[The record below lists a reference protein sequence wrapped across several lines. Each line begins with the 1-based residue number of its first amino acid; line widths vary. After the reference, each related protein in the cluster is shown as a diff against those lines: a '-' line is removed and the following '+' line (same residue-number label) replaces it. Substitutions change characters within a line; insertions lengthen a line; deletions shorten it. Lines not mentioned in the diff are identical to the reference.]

1 MVYND
6 NVCDEIKPHLLEFL
20 GTVSEHRQG
29 NKWNCPICGSGTRP
43 GGDAALEVYE
53 DTNSFYCFA
62 CNTGGSLIDLYKAM
76 HKTNAK
82 TAIKELADKY
92 GISEPEKPKKPRKR
106 LDDQTRTH
114 DYHNADGS
122 MFARK
127 IVYKYDDGSKN
138 AARFLFNPSTGQF
151 DFNSQGLRGQHAPLY
166 DLHRIPGSSGAVYIV
181 EGEKDAQT
189 LQEMGLTATT
199 APNGAS
205 AKWQTYYNDV
215 LAGRD
220 IVIVTDNDDPGRKYG
235 QTVAKGVQGVAAS
248 VKVVPASLIYP
259 QCPQK
264 GDISD
269 IVGIIGQA
277 AAFQELNRATA
288 AAPAYDPTTA
298 TAADDQTEEEP
309 RYFEAR
315 RASEVEEDHTRFTWY
330 PYLPAGDYSVLMAAG
345 GTGKSFFCCG
355 VAAAISS
362 GEPLPE
368 YYLQGLEAEK
378 VEPKNVLLIS
388 GEDRASM
395 LRKRLEA
402 SGADLTRCFIL
413 DINDTNGLLLPTGEG
428 DKAGNA
434 TWNYLFDKYKPEFVM
449 LDPWHCFL
457 PPSVDINK
465 VNAVRQVLHNIAV
478 MCQKHDCSMLLV
490 SHVNKKAQG
499 ENANNA
505 ATGSSDL
512 VNAGRSA
519 LQLIFDGSEG
529 GEDKRIVVH
538 TKSNYAAAGKSIVY
552 RITSDSGI
560 EWDGFSEITRETL
573 EEAARLR
580 QKPAELLAS
589 RASVSADRHAL
600 LEAVTA
606 LSEPGKAVKIRYS
619 QLIDDHGEDI
629 YCGRKPRAALESIAA
644 DLLARGITLKEYGKF
659 IRATAE
665 EKKAGAKDGRG
676 FVISCMT
683 TPEEMTGA
691 LPK

>member
-6 NVCDEIKPHLLEFL
+6 NVCDEIKPHLLEYL
-20 GTVSEHRQG
+20 GTVSEHRHG

-76 HKTNAK
+76 HKTDTK
-82 TAIKELADKY
+82 GAIKELADKY

-106 LDDQTRTH
+106 LDDQTRAH

-122 MFARK
+122 LFARK
-127 IVYKYDDGSKN
+127 VVYKFDDGSKS
-138 AARFLFNPSTGQF
+138 AAWFLFNPSTGQF

-235 QTVAKGVQGVAAS
+235 QTVAKGVQTIANS
-248 VKVVPASLIYP
+248 VKVVPSTAIYADTP
-259 QCPQK
+259 KK

-277 AAFQELNRATA
+277 AAFQELTRATA
-288 AAPAYDPTTA
+288 AAPVYDPT
-298 TAADDQTEEEP
+298 AAAPEDPEEEP
-309 RYFEAR
+309 KYFEAR
-315 RASEVEEDHTRFTWY
+315 QASEVEEDHTRFTWY

-345 GTGKSFFCCG
+345 GTGKTIFCCG

-368 YYLQGLEAEK
+368 YYLQGLESEK

-388 GEDRASM
+388 AEDRAPM

-402 SGADLTRCFIL
+402 SGADLTRCYIL
-413 DINDTNGLLLPTGEG
+413 DCMDTNGLLLPTGEG
-428 DKAGNA
+428 DKAKNA
-434 TWNYLFDKYKPEFVM
+434 TWGDLLNKYKPEFVM
-449 LDPWHCFL
+449 LDPWHSFL
-457 PPSVDINK
+457 APTIDINK
-465 VNAVRQVLHNIAV
+465 VNAVRQVLHNVAV
-478 MCQKHDCSMLLV
+478 MCKEHDCSMLLV
-490 SHVNKKAQG
+490 SHVNKRAQG

-519 LQLIFDGSEG
+519 LQLIYDGTEG

-538 TKSNYAAAGKSIVY
+538 TKSNYAAAGKSVAF
-552 RITSDSGI
+552 RITSDSGL

-629 YCGRKPRAALESIAA
+629 YCGKKPRAALESIAA

-676 FVISCMT
+676 FVLSCMT

>member
-6 NVCDEIKPHLLEFL
+6 NVCDEIKPHLLEYL

-76 HKTNAK
+76 HKTDTK
-82 TAIKELADKY
+82 GAIKELADKY
-92 GISEPEKPKKPRKR
+92 GISETEKPKKPRKR

-122 MFARK
+122 LFARK

-138 AARFLFNPSTGQF
+138 AAWFLFNPSTGQF

-205 AKWQTYYNDV
+205 AKWQACYNDA
-215 LAGRD
+215 LTGRD

-235 QTVAKGVQGVAAS
+235 QTVAKGVQTIANS
-248 VKVVPASLIYP
+248 VKVIPSTAIYADT
-259 QCPQK
+259 PQK

-277 AAFQELNRATA
+277 AALEELNRATA
-288 AAPAYDPTTA
+288 AAPVYDPT
-298 TAADDQTEEEP
+298 AAAPEDPEEEP

-315 RASEVEEDHTRFTWY
+315 QASEVEEDHTRFTWY

-345 GTGKSFFCCG
+345 GTGKTIFCCG

-368 YYLQGLEAEK
+368 YYLQGLESEK

-388 GEDRASM
+388 AEDRASM

-402 SGADLTRCFIL
+402 SGADLTRCYIL
-413 DINDTNGLLLPTGEG
+413 DCMDTNGLLLPTGAE
-428 DKAGNA
+428 DKAKNT
-434 TWNYLFDKYKPEFVM
+434 TWNSLLDKYHPEFVM
-449 LDPWHCFL
+449 LDPWHSFL
-457 PPSVDINK
+457 DPAIDINK

-478 MCQKHDCSMLLV
+478 LCKEHDCSMLLV
-490 SHVNKKAQG
+490 SHVNKRAQG

-519 LQLIFDGSEG
+519 LQLIYDGTEG
-529 GEDKRIVVH
+529 NEDKRIVVH
-538 TKSNYAAAGKSIVY
+538 TKSNYAAAGKSVAFK
-552 RITSDSGI
+552 ITSDSGL
-560 EWDGFSEITRETL
+560 EWDGFSEITRAML
-573 EEAARLR
+573 EEAARG
-580 QKPAELLAS
+580 KKTAAELLAS
-589 RASVSADRHAL
+589 RTSVNADRHAL
-600 LEAVTA
+600 LEAVTELA
-606 LSEPGKAVKIRYS
+606 EPGKVVKIRYN

-629 YCGRKPRAALESIAA
+629 YCGMKQPRAALESIAA

-676 FVISCMT
+676 FVLSCMT

>member
-6 NVCDEIKPHLLEFL
+6 NVCDEIKPHLLEYL
-20 GTVSEHRQG
+20 GTVSEQRQG
-29 NKWNCPICGSGTRP
+29 NKWNCPICGSGTRS
-43 GGDAALEVYE
+43 GGTPALEYYPE
-53 DTNSFYCFA
+53 TNTFSCFSCGA
-62 CNTGGSLIDLYKAM
+62 GGSLIDLYKAM
-76 HKTNAK
+76 HKTDTK
-82 TAIKELADKY
+82 GAIKELATKY

-106 LDDQTRTH
+106 LDDLTRAH

-122 MFARK
+122 LFARK
-127 IVYKYDDGSKN
+127 VVYKFDDGSKS
-138 AARFLFNPSTGQF
+138 AAWFLFNPSTGQF

-181 EGEKDAQT
+181 EGEKDVAT
-189 LQEMGLTATT
+189 LQGMGLTATT

-205 AKWQTYYNDV
+205 AKWQAYYNDA

-235 QTVAKGVQGVAAS
+235 QTVAKGVQAIANS
-248 VKVVPASLIYP
+248 VKVVPSTAIYADTP
-259 QCPQK
+259 KK

-269 IVGIIGQA
+269 IVGIIGQTA
-277 AAFQELNRATA
+277 ALEELTRATA
-288 AAPAYDPTTA
+288 AAPVYDPT
-298 TAADDQTEEEP
+298 AAAPGDPEEEP
-309 RYFEAR
+309 KYFEAR
-315 RASEVEEDHTRFTWY
+315 KASEVEEDHTRFTWY

-345 GTGKSFFCCG
+345 GTGKTIFCCG

-368 YYLQGLEAEK
+368 YYLQGLEEEK
-378 VEPKNVLLIS
+378 TEPKTVLLIS
-388 GEDRASM
+388 AEDRASM

-402 SGADLTRCFIL
+402 SGANLDNCFIL
-413 DINDTNGLLLPTGEG
+413 DCMDTNGLLLPTGEG
-428 DKAGNA
+428 DKAKNA
-434 TWNYLFDKYKPEFVM
+434 TWSDLLNKYKPEFVM
-449 LDPWHCFL
+449 IDPWHSFL
-457 PPSVDINK
+457 DPSIDINK
-465 VNAVRQVLHNIAV
+465 VNAVRQVLHNVAV
-478 MCQKHDCSMLLV
+478 MCKEHDCSMLLV
-490 SHVNKKAQG
+490 SHVNKRAQG

-519 LQLIFDGSEG
+519 LQLIYDGTEG

-538 TKSNYAAAGKSIVY
+538 TKSNYAAAGKSVAF
-552 RITSDSGI
+552 RITSDSGL

-580 QKPAELLAS
+580 QKPAELLAN
-589 RASVSADRHAL
+589 RANVSADRHAL

-629 YCGRKPRAALESIAA
+629 YCGKKPRAALESIAA

-676 FVISCMT
+676 FVLSCMT

>member
-76 HKTNAK
+76 HKTDTK
-82 TAIKELADKY
+82 GAIKELADKY

-106 LDDQTRTH
+106 LDDLTRTH

-122 MFARK
+122 LFARK
-127 IVYKYDDGSKN
+127 VVYKFDDGSKS
-138 AARFLFNPSTGQF
+138 AAWFLFNPSTGQF

-235 QTVAKGVQGVAAS
+235 QTVAKGVQAIANS
-248 VKVVPASLIYP
+248 VKVVPSTAIYAAT
-259 QCPQK
+259 PQK

-288 AAPAYDPTTA
+288 AAPVYDPT
-298 TAADDQTEEEP
+298 AAAPEDPEEEP

-315 RASEVEEDHTRFTWY
+315 QASEVEEDHTRFTWY

-345 GTGKSFFCCG
+345 GTGKTIFCCG

-368 YYLQGLEAEK
+368 YYLQGLEGEK

-388 GEDRASM
+388 AEDRASM

-413 DINDTNGLLLPTGEG
+413 DCMDTNGLLLPTGAE
-428 DKAGNA
+428 DKAKNT
-434 TWNYLFDKYKPEFVM
+434 TWNFLLDKYHPEFVM
-449 LDPWHCFL
+449 LDPWHSFL
-457 PPSVDINK
+457 DPTIDINK

-478 MCQKHDCSMLLV
+478 LCKEHDCSMLLV
-490 SHVNKKAQG
+490 SHVNKRAQG

-519 LQLIFDGSEG
+519 LQLIYDGTEG
-529 GEDKRIVVH
+529 NEDKRIVVH
-538 TKSNYAAAGKSIVY
+538 TKSNYAAAGKSVAFK
-552 RITSDSGI
+552 ITSNSGL
-560 EWDGFSEITRETL
+560 EWDGFSEITRDTL
-573 EEAARLR
+573 EEAARTR

-589 RASVSADRHAL
+589 RANVNADRHAL

-676 FVISCMT
+676 FVLSCMT

>member
-6 NVCDEIKPHLLEFL
+6 NVCDEIKPHLLEYL
-20 GTVSEHRQG
+20 GTVSEQRQG
-29 NKWNCPICGSGTRP
+29 NKWNCPICGSGTGP
-43 GGDAALEVYE
+43 GGTPAFSLYE
-53 DTNSFYCFA
+53 ETNSFYCHS
-62 CNTGGSLIDLYKAM
+62 CGVGGSLIDLYKAM
-76 HKTNAK
+76 HKTDTK
-82 TAIKELADKY
+82 TAIKELAAMY
-92 GISEPEKPKKPRKR
+92 NITEPEKPKKPRKR
-106 LDDQTRTH
+106 LDDQTRAH
-114 DYHNADGS
+114 DYYNADGS
-122 MFARK
+122 TFGRK
-127 IVYKYDDGSKN
+127 VVYKYDDGSKN
-138 AARFLFNPSTGQF
+138 AQWFLFDTQTGQF
-151 DFNSQGLRGQHAPLY
+151 CLNAGLQGRHAPLY
-166 DLHRIPGSSGAVYIV
+166 DLPWILNSSGAVYIT
-181 EGEKDAQT
+181 EGEKDADT
-189 LQEMGLTATT
+189 LKRMGLTATT

-205 AKWQTYYNDV
+205 AKWKPEDYNAA
-215 LAGRD
+215 LQGREV
-220 IVIVTDNDDPGRKYG
+220 VILTDNDTPGRKYG
-235 QTVAKGVQGVAAS
+235 RTVADGIQSAAQS
-248 VKVVPASLIYP
+248 VKLIQATDIYKD
-259 QCPQK
+259 CPEK

-269 IVGIIGQA
+269 IAQIIGQA
-277 AAFQELNRATA
+277 AALDALNAAVA
-288 AAPAYDPTTA
+288 AAPEYNPA
-298 TAADDQTEEEP
+298 TAPDDQSGEEP

-388 GEDRASM
+388 GEDRAPM

-402 SGADLTRCFIL
+402 SGANLDNCFIL
-413 DINDTNGLLLPTGEG
+413 DINDTNGLLLPAGEG

-434 TWNYLFDKYKPEFVM
+434 TWNHLFDKYRPEFVM

-457 PPSVDINK
+457 PSSVDINK

-538 TKSNYAAAGKSIVY
+538 TKSNYAVAGKSIVY
-552 RITSDSGI
+552 RITSNSGI
-560 EWDGFSEITRETL
+560 EWDGFSEITRDTL
-573 EEAARLR
+573 EEAARTR
-580 QKPAELLAS
+580 QKPADLLAN
-589 RASVSADRHAL
+589 RANVSADRHAL

-606 LSEPGKAVKIRYS
+606 LSEPGKAVKIRYN

-629 YCGRKPRAALESIAA
+629 FCGRKPRAALESIAA

-691 LPK
+691 LP

>member
-1 MVYND
+1 MYN
-6 NVCDEIKPHLLEFL
+6 NTGLCDAIKPHLLEYL
-20 GTVSEHRQG
+20 GTVSDSRQG

-43 GGDAALEVYE
+43 GGTPALEYYP
-53 DTNSFYCFA
+53 DTNTFSCFSCGA
-62 CNTGGSLIDLYKAM
+62 GGSLIDLYKAI
-76 HKTNAK
+76 HKTDNK
-82 TAIKELADKY
+82 TAIRELSRMYNLEAL
-92 GISEPEKPKKPRKR
+92 EKPKKPRTR
-106 LDDQTRTH
+106 LDDQTRAH
-114 DYHNADGS
+114 DYYNADGS
-122 MFARK
+122 LFARK
-127 IVYKYDDGSKN
+127 VVYKYDDGSKS
-138 AARFLFNPSTGQF
+138 AAWFLFNPSIGQF
-151 DFNSQGLRGQHAPLY
+151 DFNSQGLQKQHAPLY
-166 DLHRIPGSSGAVYIV
+166 DLPRILNSSGAVYIT
-181 EGEKDAQT
+181 EGEKDADT
-189 LQEMGLTATT
+189 LKRMGLTATT

-205 AKWQTYYNDV
+205 ANWQEYYNDA

-235 QTVAKGVQGVAAS
+235 QKVAKGVQSVAAS
-248 VKVVPASLIYP
+248 VKVIPSTAIYADTPA
-259 QCPQK
+259 K

-269 IVGIIGQA
+269 IVGIIGQTA
-277 AAFQELNRATA
+277 ALEELNRATA
-288 AAPAYDPTTA
+288 EAPVYDPT
-298 TAADDQTEEEP
+298 AAAPGDSEEEP
-309 RYFEAR
+309 KYFEAR
-315 RASEVEEDHTRFTWY
+315 KASEVEEDHTRFTWY

-345 GTGKSFFCCG
+345 GTGKTIFCCG

-368 YYLQGLEAEK
+368 YYLQGLEEEK
-378 VEPKNVLLIS
+378 TEPKTVLLIS
-388 GEDRASM
+388 AEDRASM

-402 SGADLTRCFIL
+402 SGADLSRCYIL
-413 DINDTNGLLLPTGEG
+413 DCMDTNGLLLPTGEG
-428 DKAGNA
+428 DKAKNA
-434 TWNYLFDKYKPEFVM
+434 TWSDLLNKYKPEFVM
-449 LDPWHCFL
+449 LDPWHSFL
-457 PPSVDINK
+457 DPTIDINK
-465 VNAVRQVLHNIAV
+465 VNAVRQVLHNVAV
-478 MCQKHDCSMLLV
+478 MCKEHDCSMLLV
-490 SHVNKKAQG
+490 SHVNKRAQG

-519 LQLIFDGSEG
+519 LQLIYDGTEG

-538 TKSNYAAAGKSIVY
+538 TKSNYAAAGKSVAF
-552 RITSDSGI
+552 RITSDSGL

-629 YCGRKPRAALESIAA
+629 YCGKKPRAALESIAA
-644 DLLARGITLKEYGKF
+644 DLLARGITVQTYGIK
-659 IRATAE
+659 IKPTAE
-665 EKKAGAKDGRG
+665 DRKNGITKEGRG
-676 FVISCMT
+676 FVLSCMT

>member
-1 MVYND
+1 MYN
-6 NVCDEIKPHLLEFL
+6 NTGLCDAIKPHLLEYL
-20 GTVSEHRQG
+20 GTVSDSRQG

-43 GGDAALEVYE
+43 GGTPALEYYP
-53 DTNSFYCFA
+53 DTNTFSCFSCGA
-62 CNTGGSLIDLYKAM
+62 GGSLIDLYKAI
-76 HKTNAK
+76 HKTDNK
-82 TAIKELADKY
+82 TAIMELSRMY
-92 GISEPEKPKKPRKR
+92 NLETLEKPKKPRKR
-106 LDDQTRTH
+106 LDDQTRAH
-114 DYHNADGS
+114 DYYNADGS
-122 MFARK
+122 PFGRK
-127 IVYKYDDGSKN
+127 IVYKYDDGTKD
-138 AARFLFNPSTGQF
+138 ALWYLFNTSTGQF
-151 DFNSQGLRGQHAPLY
+151 DFSNPGLHKRPAPLFN
-166 DLHRIPGSSGAVYIV
+166 LPGILSSSGAVYIV

-189 LQEMGLTATT
+189 LQGMGLTATT

-205 AKWQTYYNDV
+205 AKWQAHYNDA

-235 QTVAKGVQGVAAS
+235 RTVAKGVQDAAAS
-248 VKVVPASLIYP
+248 VKVIPSTAIYADTPA
-259 QCPQK
+259 K

-277 AAFQELNRATA
+277 AAFQELTRATA
-288 AAPAYDPTTA
+288 AAPVYDPT
-298 TAADDQTEEEP
+298 AAAPGDSEEEP
-309 RYFEAR
+309 KYFEAR
-315 RASEVEEDHTRFTWY
+315 KASEVEEDHTRFTWY

-345 GTGKSFFCCG
+345 GTGKTIFCCG

-362 GEPLPE
+362 GEPLPA
-368 YYLQGLEAEK
+368 YYLQGLEEEK
-378 VEPKNVLLIS
+378 TEPKTVLLIS
-388 GEDRASM
+388 AEDRASM

-402 SGADLTRCFIL
+402 SGADLSRCYIL
-413 DINDTNGLLLPTGEG
+413 DCMDTNGLLLPTGEG
-428 DKAGNA
+428 DKAKNA
-434 TWNYLFDKYKPEFVM
+434 TWNDLLNKYKPEFVM
-449 LDPWHCFL
+449 LDPWHSFL
-457 PPSVDINK
+457 DPTIDINK
-465 VNAVRQVLHNIAV
+465 VNAVRQVMHNVAV
-478 MCQKHDCSMLLV
+478 MCKEHDCSMLLV
-490 SHVNKKAQG
+490 SHVNKRAQG

-519 LQLIFDGSEG
+519 LQLIYDGTEG
-529 GEDKRIVVH
+529 GENKRIMVH
-538 TKSNYAAAGKSIVY
+538 TKTNYAIAGKSVAF
-552 RITSDSGI
+552 RITSDSGL

-580 QKPAELLAS
+580 RKPAELLAD
-589 RASVSADRHAL
+589 RASVSVDRHAL

-629 YCGRKPRAALESIAA
+629 YCGKKPRAALESIAA

-676 FVISCMT
+676 FVLSCMT

>member
-6 NVCDEIKPHLLEFL
+6 NVCDEIKPHLLEYL
-20 GTVSEHRQG
+20 GTVSEQRQG
-29 NKWNCPICGSGTRP
+29 NKWNCPICGSGTRS
-43 GGDAALEVYE
+43 GGTPALEYYPE
-53 DTNSFYCFA
+53 TNTFSCFSCGA
-62 CNTGGSLIDLYKAM
+62 GGSLIDLYKAM
-76 HKTNAK
+76 HKTDTKA
-82 TAIKELADKY
+82 AIKELATKY

-106 LDDQTRTH
+106 LDDLTRAH

-122 MFARK
+122 LFARK
-127 IVYKYDDGSKN
+127 VVYKFDDGSKS
-138 AARFLFNPSTGQF
+138 AAWFLFNPSTGQF

-181 EGEKDAQT
+181 EGEKDVAT
-189 LQEMGLTATT
+189 LQGMGLTATT

-235 QTVAKGVQGVAAS
+235 QTVAKGVQPIANS
-248 VKVVPASLIYP
+248 VKVVPSTAIYTDTP
-259 QCPQK
+259 TK

-277 AAFQELNRATA
+277 AALEELTRATA
-288 AAPAYDPTTA
+288 AAPVYDPK
-298 TAADDQTEEEP
+298 AAAPEDPEEEP

-388 GEDRASM
+388 GEDRAPM

-402 SGADLTRCFIL
+402 SGANLDNCFIL
-413 DINDTNGLLLPTGEG
+413 DINDTNGLLLPAGEG

-434 TWNYLFDKYKPEFVM
+434 TWNHLFDKYRPEFVM

-457 PPSVDINK
+457 PSSVDINK
-465 VNAVRQVLHNIAV
+465 VNAVRQVLHNVAV
-478 MCQKHDCSMLLV
+478 LCQKHDCSMLLV

-538 TKSNYAAAGKSIVY
+538 TKSNYAVAGKSIVY

-560 EWDGFSEITRETL
+560 EWDGFSEITRDTL
-573 EEAARLR
+573 EEAARTR
-580 QKPAELLAS
+580 QKPADLLAN
-589 RASVSADRHAL
+589 RANVNADRHAL

-606 LSEPGKAVKIRYS
+606 LSEPGKAVKIRYN

>member
-6 NVCDEIKPHLLEFL
+6 SSVCDEIKPHLLEYL

-29 NKWNCPICGSGTRP
+29 NKWNCPICGSGTRS
-43 GGDAALEVYE
+43 GGTPALEYYPE
-53 DTNSFYCFA
+53 TNTFSCFSCGA
-62 CNTGGSLIDLYKAM
+62 GGSLIDLYKAM
-76 HKTNAK
+76 HKTDTK
-82 TAIKELADKY
+82 GAIKELADKY
-92 GISEPEKPKKPRKR
+92 GIQEPEKPKKPRKR
-106 LDDQTRTH
+106 LDDQTRAH

-122 MFARK
+122 LFARK
-127 IVYKYDDGSKN
+127 VVYKFDDGSKS
-138 AARFLFNPSTGQF
+138 AAWFIFNPSTGKF

-181 EGEKDAQT
+181 EGEKDVQT
-189 LQEMGLTATT
+189 LQGMGLTATT

-205 AKWQTYYNDV
+205 AKWQTHYNDV
-215 LAGRD
+215 LEGRD

-235 QTVAKGVQGVAAS
+235 QTVAKGVQAIANS
-248 VKVVPASLIYP
+248 VKVVPSTAIYADTP
-259 QCPQK
+259 PK

-269 IVGIIGQA
+269 IVGIIGQTA
-277 AAFQELNRATA
+277 ALEELHRATA
-288 AAPAYDPTTA
+288 AAPVYDPT
-298 TAADDQTEEEP
+298 AAAPEDPEEEP

-315 RASEVEEDHTRFTWY
+315 QASEVEEDHTRFTWY

-345 GTGKSFFCCG
+345 GTGKTIFCCG

-368 YYLQGLEAEK
+368 YYLQGLESEK
-378 VEPKNVLLIS
+378 AEPKNVLLIS
-388 GEDRASM
+388 AEDRASM

-402 SGADLTRCFIL
+402 SGADLTRCYIL
-413 DINDTNGLLLPTGEG
+413 DCMDTNGLLLPTGAE
-428 DKAGNA
+428 DKAKNT
-434 TWNYLFDKYKPEFVM
+434 TWNSLLDKYHPEFVM
-449 LDPWHCFL
+449 LDPWHSFL
-457 PPSVDINK
+457 APTIDINK

-478 MCQKHDCSMLLV
+478 LCKEHDCSMLLV
-490 SHVNKKAQG
+490 SHVNKRAQG

-519 LQLIFDGSEG
+519 LQLIYDGTEG
-529 GEDKRIVVH
+529 SEDKRIVVH
-538 TKSNYAAAGKSIVY
+538 TKSNYAAAGKSVAFK
-552 RITSDSGI
+552 ITSGSGL

-573 EEAARLR
+573 EEAARTR
-580 QKPAELLAS
+580 QKPADLLAN
-589 RASVSADRHAL
+589 RANVNADRHAL

-606 LSEPGKAVKIRYS
+606 LSKPGKAVKIRYN

-629 YCGRKPRAALESIAA
+629 FCGRKPRAALESIAA